1 MAFRP
6 MKWQRCSTFTPGH
19 AALTVNAVIC
29 RFSLPFTT
37 LDGVRAITTSNS
49 ALVPLVHHSFSP
61 FKSHAWPSG
70 VGTAVVSSAAG
81 SEPTPGSV
89 RANAEIAP
97 LARRGG
103 EFFFLAAVPNSVNGG
118 GPPVGPL
125 AARHA
130 AAPPPLGA
138 AILMALL

>member
-1 MAFRP
+1 

-19 AALTVNAVIC
+19 PVSPMNAVIC
-29 RFSLPFTT
+29 RFSFPFTT

-61 FKSHAWPSG
+61 FRIHAWPSG
-70 VGTAVVSSAAG
+70 VGTAVVSIAAG

-97 LARRGG
+97 LGGRGRDL
-103 EFFFLAAVPNSVNGG
+103 FV
-118 GPPVGPL
+118 
-125 AARHA
+125 
-130 AAPPPLGA
+130 GA
-138 AILMALL
+138 A

>member
-19 AALTVNAVIC
+19 AVSTMNAVIC

-81 SEPTPGSV
+81 SEPTPGPV

-103 EFFFLAAVPNSVNGG
+103 ELFLLGA
-118 GPPVGPL
+118 GPAQLHRLGDPHRPSPRS
-125 AARHA
+125 RHP
-130 AAPPPLGA
+130 APPA
-138 AILMALL
+138 

>member
-19 AALTVNAVIC
+19 AVSTMNAVIC

-61 FKSHAWPSG
+61 FRIHAWPSG
-70 VGTAVVSSAAG
+70 VGTR
-81 SEPTPGSV
+81 SEEHTS
-89 RANAEIAP
+89 ELQS
-97 LARRGG
+97 LAYLVCRLLLEKKKKKKRKISD
-103 EFFFLAAVPNSVNGG
+103 ETNGNIE
-118 GPPVGPL
+118 
-125 AARHA
+125 RN
-130 AAPPPLGA
+130 
-138 AILMALL
+138 

>member
-1 MAFRP
+1 

-19 AALTVNAVIC
+19 AVSTMNAVIC

-61 FKSHAWPSG
+61 LSSHAWPSG
-70 VGTAVVSSAAG
+70 VGTAVVSIAAG

-103 EFFFLAAVPNSVNGG
+103 YFFFLGSLPNNFHGWG
-118 GPPVGPL
+118 TP
-125 AARHA
+125 
-130 AAPPPLGA
+130 
-138 AILMALL
+138 ID